1 MANAQIRI
9 NKTKE
14 LTAILEALRQH
25 FRLMSDAE
33 LVKLALP
40 LAHDFLE
47 RQRRDSWIAS
57 LPYMELSDEEQASLT
72 EGIKSLEQAKKDGT
86 LKPMTPEE
94 LMEEIRNTPDA

>member
-14 LTAILEALRQH
+14 LTTILGAFRQH
-25 FRLMSDAE
+25 FKLMSDAE
-33 LVKLALP
+33 LVKLALS
-40 LAHDFLE
+40 LAHDFME
-47 RQRRDSWIAS
+47 RQRRDAWIAS

-86 LKPMTPEE
+86 LKPMTVDE
-94 LMEEIRNTPDA
+94 LMNEIRNYPDE